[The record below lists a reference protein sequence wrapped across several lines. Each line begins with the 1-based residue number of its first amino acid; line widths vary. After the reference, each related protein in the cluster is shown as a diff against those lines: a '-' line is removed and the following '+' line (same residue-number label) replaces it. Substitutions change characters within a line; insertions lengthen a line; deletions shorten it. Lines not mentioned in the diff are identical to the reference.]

1 MSILDWWREVVI
13 SGGAIYVIITERR
26 LKKAQADTE
35 VAKAAQEQIKV
46 KQEEVSLSLM
56 VQEVYQKLNK
66 DVLERIDELE
76 KKYEDILLKNGVL
89 EEKANDYEQKYETL
103 KRENVKLK
111 LDYNKVHAENKE
123 IRKELDELRNNTHNE

>member
-1 MSILDWWREVVI
+1 MSILEWWRETLL
-13 SGGAIYVIITERR
+13 GLGTLYVIITERR

-123 IRKELDELRNNTHNE
+123 IRKELDQLRNSTHNE

>member
-26 LKKAQADTE
+26 LKKAQTDKEIAQ
-35 VAKAAQEQIKV
+35 AAQEQIKV